1 MMKRLL
7 LTVAAIVAIGGV
19 MATAIVG
26 GTSPDFKTRWL
37 AAIKD
42 LTATQAPIPHAQLHA
57 KAFEILRVRTLA
69 ADEVNDDDE
78 AHADAWSCV
87 AFNATPMEHTTCK

>member
-1 MMKRLL
+1 MKRLL

-26 GTSPDFKTRWL
+26 STSPDFKTCWL
-37 AAIKD
+37 TAAAD
-42 LTATQAPIPHAQLHA
+42 LTATQAPIPYAQLHA
-57 KAFEILRVRTLA
+57 KGIEILRVRTLA

-78 AHADAWSCV
+78 AQAAAQSCV
-87 AFNATPMEHTTCK
+87 AFKATPKEYTTCK

>member
-1 MMKRLL
+1 MKRLL

-37 AAIKD
+37 TATTD
-42 LTATQAPIPHAQLHA
+42 LTATQASIPHAQLHA
-57 KAFEILRVRTLA
+57 KGIEILRVRTLA

-78 AHADAWSCV
+78 ARAAAQSCV
-87 AFNATPMEHTTCK
+87 AFKATPMEYTTCK